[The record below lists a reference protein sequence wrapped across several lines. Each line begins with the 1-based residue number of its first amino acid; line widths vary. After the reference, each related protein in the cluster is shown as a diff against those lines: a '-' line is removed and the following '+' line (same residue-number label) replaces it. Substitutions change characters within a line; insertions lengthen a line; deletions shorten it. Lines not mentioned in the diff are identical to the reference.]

1 MTKERQS
8 LIAGELIG
16 WPGRMI
22 SGSKSGYR
30 RLHPGNIVVFNAN
43 LCTDEGKFWHGDL
56 DVTLNGKNLQKLAD
70 RIGQRVYVLSEMDA
84 RFEREHNPA
93 FDQALATFEPR
104 PKTKTRANTLDL
116 LNAEGPIMQAERRA
130 DGIWVEHLSHKVEA
144 KVTPT
149 ELESLL
155 RGEWQFR
162 IPSKVS
168 IELDQWIDLT
178 QYPADM
184 LPTATAV
191 NDFLRD
197 SRVKPLVYVASPYTH
212 PDPAEVER
220 RYLEVTKITADLVNG
235 GMMAI
240 SPITYGH
247 TLAAMAQMPGD
258 WNFWMG
264 FCLSLLNKCDKLLVV
279 KMQGWEE
286 SKGVH
291 AEIAYAREHGI
302 EVEFMEA

>member
-1 MTKERQS
+1 MTKDRQGQ
-8 LIAGELIG
+8 IAKKLIG

-30 RLHPGNIVVFNAN
+30 QRYPDHTIVFNAN
-43 LCTDEGKFWHGDL
+43 LCTDEGKFWFGDL
-56 DVTLNGKNLQKLAD
+56 DVTLDDKNLQKLAD
-70 RIGQRVYVLSEMDA
+70 RIGQRVYVLREMDA
-84 RFEREHNPA
+84 RFEREDNPA
-93 FDQALATFEPR
+93 LDRAVATFEPR
-104 PKTKTRANTLDL
+104 PKTRTRANTLDL
-116 LNAEGPIMQAERRA
+116 LNSEGPIMQAQRRA
-130 DGIWVEHLSHKVEA
+130 DGIWVKHLSHKVEA
-144 KVTPT
+144 KVTSA

-191 NDFLRD
+191 SDFLQD
-197 SRVKPLVYVASPYTH
+197 PGVKPLVYVASPYTH
-212 PDPAEVER
+212 PDPAEIER
-220 RYLEVTKITADLVNG
+220 RYLEVTKITAELVNG

-247 TLAAMAQMPGD
+247 TLAAIAQMPGD
-258 WNFWMG
+258 WDFWME
-264 FCLSLLNKCDKLLVV
+264 FCLSLLNRCDKLLVV

-286 SKGVH
+286 SRGVQ
-291 AEIAYAREHGI
+291 AEIAYAKEHGI